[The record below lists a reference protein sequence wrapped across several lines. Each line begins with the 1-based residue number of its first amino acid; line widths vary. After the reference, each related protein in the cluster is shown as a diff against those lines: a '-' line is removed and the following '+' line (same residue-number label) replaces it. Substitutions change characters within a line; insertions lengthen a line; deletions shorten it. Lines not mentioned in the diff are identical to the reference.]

1 MCPTGK
7 LAVFVVPATQKDR
20 ERRKLY
26 LKYRR
31 LAEKAVNNSSVE
43 RMARESFDKLSE
55 DTWLDDVDTADD
67 AAA

>member
-55 DTWLDDVDTADD
+55 DTWA
-67 AAA
+67 